1 MVSLHKNFIAVYLQ
15 FLRTSGIIPL
25 SEKTVNPRREYYMVD
40 YSEWKACVSD
50 EEAPAYVK
58 SASFPA
64 DEPAVSRRSFYADQV
79 RQELPCNSR
88 EETWASARYFSKHA
102 GDECYRYARA
112 DIEYNLQKAA
122 EMFGIGD
129 DVAKVLTHTE
139 EVKTASDSDY
149 GWVRGGE
156 RKYPMFDAHG
166 VKLAAEYFEDN
177 KFKYPFPMRSE
188 IAKNILRKAAEF
200 DVEVPDGIRKTAGHG
215 VARPDNVINELTIRA
230 ELCDD
235 ADTGLALAKMAEHVA
250 EHGVDALNG
259 STAKLAELVEDVDII
274 ENWRGRYGKD
284 MSAPEDFLFDMDV
297 KQAEAI
303 VNDVIE
309 IGGDALSL
317 SKLAELPDEVF
328 DDVLGEGFAESVKEA
343 GAIDPKKL
351 GEALA
356 TKSVEDLNELSHALR
371 RL

>member
-1 MVSLHKNFIAVYLQ
+1 
-15 FLRTSGIIPL
+15 
-25 SEKTVNPRREYYMVD
+25 MVD
-40 YSEWKACVSD
+40 YSEWKACAS
-50 EEAPAYVK
+50 EEDAPAYVK
-58 SASFPA
+58 AASFP
-64 DEPAVSRRSFYADQV
+64 DEAPAVSRRSFYADAAG
-79 RQELPCNSR
+79 QELPCNSR
-88 EETWASARYFSKHA
+88 EEPWASAHYFAKHA
-102 GDECYRYARA
+102 HDESYRRIRA
-112 DIEYNLQKAA
+112 A
-122 EMFGIGD
+122 
-129 DVAKVLTHTE
+129 HTE
-139 EVKTASDSDY
+139 EVKTASDADY
-149 GWVRGGE
+149 GWVRPGE

-166 VKLAAEYFEDN
+166 VKLAAAYFEDN

-200 DVEVPDGIRKTAGHG
+200 GVDVPDGVRKTAGHG

-230 ELCDD
+230 ELCSDP
-235 ADTGLALAKMAEHVA
+235 DTGLALAKMAEHVA
-250 EHGVDALNG
+250 EKGAEALDG
-259 STAKLAELVEDVDII
+259 STDKIAELVEDVDVI

-303 VNDVIE
+303 VNDVVE
-309 IGGDALSL
+309 VGGDALSL

-328 DDVLGEGFAESVKEA
+328 DDVLGEGFADSVKEA

-356 TKSVEDLNELSHALR
+356 AKSVEDLNELSHALR

>member
-1 MVSLHKNFIAVYLQ
+1 
-15 FLRTSGIIPL
+15 
-25 SEKTVNPRREYYMVD
+25 MVD
-40 YSEWKACVSD
+40 YNEWKSCVSD
-50 EEAPAYVK
+50 EDAPAYVK
-58 SASFPA
+58 SAGFQEGAPSSP
-64 DEPAVSRRSFYADQV
+64 RRSFFADAV

-88 EETWASARYFSKHA
+88 EETWASARYFAKHA
-102 GDECYRYARA
+102 SDEGYASIRA
-112 DIEYNLQKAA
+112 DVEYNLQKAA
-122 EMFGIGD
+122 EVFGIAD

-149 GWVRGGE
+149 GWVRDGE

-166 VKLAAEYFEDN
+166 VKLASEYFEDN

-200 DVEVPDGIRKTAGHG
+200 GVEVPDGIRKTAGHG
-215 VARPDNVINELTIRA
+215 IARPDNVINELMIRVD
-230 ELCDD
+230 LCSDV
-235 ADTGLALAKMAEHVA
+235 DTGLELAKMAEHIA
-250 EHGVDALNG
+250 ENGNAALDG
-259 STAKLAELVEDVDII
+259 TTEAKIAELVEDVDVI

-303 VNDVIE
+303 VNDVVG

-328 DDVLGEGFAESVKEA
+328 DDVLGEGFADSVKEA
-343 GAIDPKKL
+343 GAIAPKKL

-356 TKSVEDLNELSHALR
+356 AKSPEDLNELSHALK

>member
-1 MVSLHKNFIAVYLQ
+1 
-15 FLRTSGIIPL
+15 
-25 SEKTVNPRREYYMVD
+25 MVD
-40 YSEWKACVSD
+40 YSEWRSYAS
-50 EEAPAYVK
+50 EEGAPAYVK
-58 SASFPA
+58 SASFPEEA
-64 DEPAVSRRSFYADQV
+64 PAVPRRSFYADAV

-88 EETWASARYFSKHA
+88 EETWTSARYFSKHA
-102 GDECYRYARA
+102 EDEGYRRIRA
-112 DIEYNLQKAA
+112 DVEYNLQKAA
-122 EMFGIGD
+122 ELFGISE
-129 DVAKVLTHTE
+129 DVARVLTHTE

-149 GWVRGGE
+149 GWVRPGE
-156 RKYPMFDAHG
+156 RKYPMFDVHG
-166 VKLAAEYFEDN
+166 VKLAAAYFEDN

-200 DVEVPDGIRKTAGHG
+200 GVGVPDGVRKTAGHG
-215 VARPDNVINELTIRA
+215 VARPDNVINELVIRA
-230 ELCDD
+230 ELCHDP
-235 ADTGLALAKMAEHVA
+235 DTGLALAKMAEHVA
-250 EHGVDALNG
+250 EKGIEALDG
-259 STAKLAELVEDVDII
+259 TTDKIAELVEDVDVI

-309 IGGDALSL
+309 VGGDALSL

-343 GAIDPKKL
+343 GAIDPRKL

-356 TKSVEDLNELSHALR
+356 AKSVEDLNELSGALR

>member
-1 MVSLHKNFIAVYLQ
+1 
-15 FLRTSGIIPL
+15 
-25 SEKTVNPRREYYMVD
+25 MVD
-40 YSEWKACVSD
+40 YNEWKSCVSVED
-50 EEAPAYVK
+50 APSYVK
-58 SASFPA
+58 SASFPEGA
-64 DEPAVSRRSFYADQV
+64 QATPRRSFYADAA
-79 RQELPCNSR
+79 RQELPCNTR
-88 EETWASARYFSKHA
+88 AETWASAHYFSKHA
-102 GDECYRYARA
+102 GDEDYRYTRA
-112 DIEYNLQKAA
+112 DVEYNLQKAA
-122 EMFGIGD
+122 ETFGIAD

-139 EVKTASDSDY
+139 EVKTASDKDY
-149 GWVRGGE
+149 GWVRPGE

-166 VKLAAEYFEDN
+166 VKLAAAYFEDN

-200 DVEVPDGIRKTAGHG
+200 DVEVPDGIRKTAGYG

-230 ELCDD
+230 ELCSDP
-235 ADTGLALAKMAEHVA
+235 DTGLALAKMAEHVA
-250 EHGVDALNG
+250 EHGVEALDG
-259 STAKLAELVEDVDII
+259 TTDKIAELVEDTDVI

-303 VNDVIE
+303 VNDVID

-356 TKSVEDLNELSHALR
+356 AKSAEDRNELSHALR

>member
-1 MVSLHKNFIAVYLQ
+1 
-15 FLRTSGIIPL
+15 
-25 SEKTVNPRREYYMVD
+25 MVD
-40 YSEWKACVSD
+40 YSEWRSCTSD
-50 EEAPAYVK
+50 EGAPAYVK
-58 SASFPA
+58 SASFP
-64 DEPAVSRRSFYADQV
+64 EESPAVSRRAFYADAA

-88 EETWASARYFSKHA
+88 EETWASARYFAKHA
-102 GDECYRYARA
+102 SDEDYRYTRA
-112 DIEYNLQKAA
+112 DVEYNLQKAA
-122 EMFGIGD
+122 EMFGIAD
-129 DVAKVLTHTE
+129 DIAKVLTHTE
-139 EVKTASDSDY
+139 EVKTASDDDY
-149 GWVRGGE
+149 GWVRNGE

-177 KFKYPFPMRSE
+177 KFKYPFPMRNE
-188 IAKNILRKAAEF
+188 IAKNILKKASEF
-200 DVEVPDGIRKTAGHG
+200 GVDVPDGIRKTAGHG

-230 ELCDD
+230 ELCHD

-250 EHGVDALNG
+250 EKGAEALDG
-259 STAKLAELVEDVDII
+259 ATDKIAELVEDVDVI

-356 TKSVEDLNELSHALR
+356 SKSAEDLNELSSALR